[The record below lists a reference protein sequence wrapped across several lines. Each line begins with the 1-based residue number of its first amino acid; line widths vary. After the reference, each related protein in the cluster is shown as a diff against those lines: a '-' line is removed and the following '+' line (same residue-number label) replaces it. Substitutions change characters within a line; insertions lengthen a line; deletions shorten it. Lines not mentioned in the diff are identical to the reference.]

1 MTRTT
6 ATLAATIAC
15 GALAAAAQ
23 AQDLI
28 PKAPPQTEP
37 VTITGVTI
45 HTVSGD
51 TIEDG
56 TLAFEDGRFTTIRSG
71 EPRRRRGR
79 VVDLSGRDCHAW
91 PGMIAPN
98 TELGLVEIGS
108 IRDTQDA
115 RELGDFAPEVRAA
128 VAVNPDS
135 TAIPVARANGIL
147 LAGAFPSGGTVP
159 RRSSVITLDG
169 WTADDMTVL
178 DVAGLVIDW
187 PRMRPFDSPF
197 VRASAAEQKRQIEEN
212 VAEIDDF
219 FSDAEAYRR
228 AREADPDY
236 PTDLLLEATLD
247 HLPDSLDGEPAKPVH
262 ILANSVDEIT
272 SSVDWALDKGMNPI
286 IVGGAEAFLCADTLA
301 ERDIPV
307 ILRGLHA
314 QPRREDAAYDESYT
328 MPARLKQAGVRF
340 CIESSEETPHIR
352 GLPYEAA
359 MAARHGARLDPPFTT
374 EDAVRAITLSTA
386 EILGIDDNYGSI
398 ENGKS
403 ATFFITD
410 GHVLDVRSRVLHAFI
425 DGREIDLTSKH
436 TQLRDKYI
444 EKYEQL
450 DLLDR

>member
-1 MTRTT
+1 MKRTI
-6 ATLAATIAC
+6 ATLAAAITC
-15 GALAAAAQ
+15 GALAAGAT

-37 VTITGVTI
+37 ITITGVTI

-56 TLAFEDGRFTTIRSG
+56 TLAFENGRFTAVRVG
-71 EPRRRRGR
+71 QARRTRGR
-79 VVDLSGRDCHAW
+79 VIDLSDRDYHAW
-91 PGMIAPN
+91 PGLIAPN

-115 RELGDFAPEVRAA
+115 RELGDFAPEVRAS

-147 LAGAFPSGGTVP
+147 LAGAFPTGGTVP
-159 RRSSVITLDG
+159 GRSSVIKLDG

-197 VRASAAEQKRQIEEN
+197 ISASPAQQRQQIEDN
-212 VAEIDDF
+212 LAEIDDF

-228 AREADPDY
+228 ARETDPDY

-247 HLPDSLDGEPAKPVH
+247 HLPSSLDGQPAKPVH

-272 SSVDWALDKGMNPI
+272 EAVDWSLDKGMNPI
-286 IVGGAEAFLCADTLA
+286 IVGGAEAFLCADLLA
-301 ERDIPV
+301 EHDVPV

-328 MPARLKQAGVRF
+328 MPAKLKAAGVRF
-340 CIESSEETPHIR
+340 CIESSEETPHVR

-359 MAARHGARLDPPFTT
+359 MAARHGARLDPPFTP

-386 EILGIDDNYGSI
+386 EILGIADNYGSI
-398 ENGKS
+398 ERGKS

-410 GHVLDVRSRVLHAFI
+410 GHTLDVRSRVLHAFI
-425 DGREIDLTSKH
+425 DGREINLDSKH

-450 DLLDR
+450 DMLDR